1 MLDHDGAY
9 LLQVKIDAKDNVWPL
24 VPPNSAN
31 NEMME
36 SAFSMSPI
44 TMNKYKLIIM
54 TDDKQVVLERILQV
68 TRYRGF
74 LINGMTAQV
83 NTGNNVATIE
93 LMVSSDRPISLLI
106 DQINKLVDIKSVAVD
121 NTASQ
126 LCNV

>member
-1 MLDHDGAY
+1 M
-9 LLQVKIDAKDNVWPL
+9 N
-24 VPPNSAN
+24 
-31 NEMME
+31 
-36 SAFSMSPI
+36 PI

-126 LCNV
+126 LCSA